1 MFNIF
6 KQFAD
11 APTNFSYGFQDP
23 ATQWMLGI
31 IDLHDSIVFYLII
44 ILTVVLW
51 LLISALNSVDHLSNL
66 YHGNLIEVIW
76 TVTPAIILW
85 VIGLPSLKLLYMMDE
100 ILDAELTVKAIA
112 NQWYWSY
119 EYSDYVFDSGVENPE
134 AVNAFDS
141 FMVADEDLELGQLR
155 ELTVD
160 NYLVQPIN
168 TSIRVLLTSND
179 VIHAF
184 AVPSLGIKAD
194 CYPGRLN
201 SLGFVINRASTFHG
215 NCSELCGALH
225 HAMPIGIKAVPLNEY
240 LSYMNS
246 IN

>member
-1 MFNIF
+1 
-6 KQFAD
+6 
-11 APTNFSYGFQDP
+11 
-23 ATQWMLGI
+23 MLGI

-160 NYLVQPIN
+160 NYLV
-168 TSIRVLLTSND
+168 
-179 VIHAF
+179 
-184 AVPSLGIKAD
+184 
-194 CYPGRLN
+194 
-201 SLGFVINRASTFHG
+201 
-215 NCSELCGALH
+215 
-225 HAMPIGIKAVPLNEY
+225 
-240 LSYMNS
+240 
-246 IN
+246 